1 MELVIAA
8 ISLGLLGSF
17 HCIGMCGPIALA
29 LPVHQYSPLKKYL
42 GIFLYNLGRVTTYTF
57 LGILFGLLGQ
67 SFFIGGFQQIVSISI
82 GVLLLLSVILTQTKW
97 FNTPSFGFI
106 YSFINK
112 VKQQLGNLFNKK
124 GLHFLFFIGLLNG
137 LLPCGL
143 VYLGIAGAIA
153 TGNYIR
159 GAEFMFYFGIG
170 TVPVMY
176 AVAFL
181 GQFITVKYRNHIRH
195 AMPYVVSFMAVLLIV
210 RGLNLGIPYVS
221 PEFEKNTNTVSCCE
235 KPNQDTKQEFKPIKS
250 CCHKK

>member
-1 MELVIAA
+1 MELIIAA

-42 GIFLYNLGRVTTYTF
+42 GIFLYNLGRVATYTF
-57 LGILFGLLGQ
+57 LGVVFGLLGQ
-67 SFFIGGFQQIVSISI
+67 SFFLGGFQQILSIVI
-82 GVLLLLSVILTQTKW
+82 GVLLLLSVILTNVKTL
-97 FNTPSFGFI
+97 NTAKGLGFI
-106 YSFINK
+106 YSFINS
-112 VKQQLGNLFNKK
+112 VKLQLGNLFNKK

-153 TGNYIR
+153 TGHYIK

-181 GQFITVKYRNHIRH
+181 GQFITVKYRNHIRQ
-195 AMPYVVSFMAVLLIV
+195 AMPYVVSMMAVLLII
-210 RGLNLGIPYVS
+210 RGMNLGIPYLS
-221 PEFEKNTNTVSCCE
+221 PQFEKETHKVSCCE
-235 KPNQDTKQEFKPIKS
+235 KPTNGKSIIKCS
-250 CCHKK
+250 PKKCH

>member
-29 LPVHQYSPLKKYL
+29 LPVHQYSSLKKYL

-57 LGILFGLLGQ
+57 LGIVFGLLGQ
-67 SFFIGGFQQIVSISI
+67 SFFLGGFQQILSITI
-82 GVLLLLSVILTQTKW
+82 GVLLLLSVILTNVKSL
-97 FNTPSFGFI
+97 NTHKGLGFI
-106 YSFINK
+106 YSFINS
-112 VKQQLGNLFNKK
+112 VKLQLGNLFNKK

-153 TGNYIR
+153 TGHYIK

-181 GQFITVKYRNHIRH
+181 GQFITMKYRNHIRQ
-195 AMPYVVSFMAVLLIV
+195 AMPFVVSLMAILLII
-210 RGLNLGIPYVS
+210 RGLNLGIPYIS
-221 PEFEKNTNTVSCCE
+221 PQFEKESHKVSCCE
-235 KPNQDTKQEFKPIKS
+235 NPANEKPIIKCS
-250 CCHKK
+250 PKKCH

>member
-1 MELVIAA
+1 MELIIAA

-42 GIFLYNLGRVTTYTF
+42 GIFLYNLGRVATYTF
-57 LGILFGLLGQ
+57 LGVVFGLLGQ
-67 SFFIGGFQQIVSISI
+67 SFFLGGFQQILSIVI
-82 GVLLLLSVILTQTKW
+82 GVLLLLSVILTNVKAL
-97 FNTPSFGFI
+97 NTAKGLGFI
-106 YSFINK
+106 YSFINS
-112 VKQQLGNLFNKK
+112 VKLQLGNLFNKK

-153 TGNYIR
+153 TGHYIK

-181 GQFITVKYRNHIRH
+181 GQFITVKYRNHIRQT
-195 AMPYVVSFMAVLLIV
+195 MPYVVSMMAVLLII
-210 RGLNLGIPYVS
+210 RGMNLGIPYLS
-221 PEFEKNTNTVSCCE
+221 PQFEKETHKVSCCG
-235 KPNQDTKQEFKPIKS
+235 KPTNGKSIIKCS
-250 CCHKK
+250 PKKCH

>member
-1 MELVIAA
+1 MEFIIAA

-42 GIFLYNLGRVTTYTF
+42 GIFLYNLGRVVTYTF
-57 LGILFGLLGQ
+57 LGVVFGLLGQ
-67 SFFIGGFQQIVSISI
+67 SFFLGGFQQILSIAI
-82 GVLLLLSVILTQTKW
+82 GVLLLLSVILTNVKSL
-97 FNTPSFGFI
+97 NTAKGLGFI
-106 YSFINK
+106 YSFINS
-112 VKQQLGNLFNKK
+112 VKLQLGNLFNKK

-153 TGNYIR
+153 TGHYIK

-181 GQFITVKYRNHIRH
+181 GQFITVKYRNHIRQ
-195 AMPYVVSFMAVLLIV
+195 AMPYVVSVMAVLLIV
-210 RGLNLGIPYVS
+210 RGLNLGIPYLS
-221 PEFEKNTNTVSCCE
+221 PQFEKETLKVSCCE
-235 KPNQDTKQEFKPIKS
+235 KPGTGKPIIKCS
-250 CCHKK
+250 PKKCH

>member
-1 MELVIAA
+1 MELIIAA

-29 LPVHQYSPLKKYL
+29 LPVHHYSTLKKYL

-57 LGILFGLLGQ
+57 LGVIFGLLGQ
-67 SFFIGGFQQIVSISI
+67 SFFLGGFQQILSIVI
-82 GVLLLLSVILTQTKW
+82 GALLLLSVIFTNSKSLNSSK
-97 FNTPSFGFI
+97 SLGFL
-106 YSFINK
+106 YSFINS
-112 VKQQLGNLFNKK
+112 VKNQLGNLFNKK

-153 TGNYIR
+153 TGHYIK

-170 TVPVMY
+170 TVPIMY

-181 GQFITVKYRNHIRH
+181 GQFITLKYRNHIRH
-195 AMPYVVSFMAVLLIV
+195 AMPFVVSVMAVLLIV
-210 RGLNLGIPYVS
+210 RGLNLGIPYLS
-221 PEFEKNTNTVSCCE
+221 PQFEKESNKVSCCE
-235 KPNQDTKQEFKPIKS
+235 KPNSGKPIIKCS
-250 CCHKK
+250 PKKCH

>member
-1 MELVIAA
+1 MELIIAA

-42 GIFLYNLGRVTTYTF
+42 GIFLYNLGRVATYTF
-57 LGILFGLLGQ
+57 LGVVFGLLGQ
-67 SFFIGGFQQIVSISI
+67 SFFLGGFQQILSIVI
-82 GVLLLLSVILTQTKW
+82 GVLLLLSVILTNVKAL
-97 FNTPSFGFI
+97 NTAKGLGFI
-106 YSFINK
+106 YSFINS
-112 VKQQLGNLFNKK
+112 VKLQLGNLFNKK

-153 TGNYIR
+153 TGHYIK

-181 GQFITVKYRNHIRH
+181 GQFITVKYRNHIRQ
-195 AMPYVVSFMAVLLIV
+195 AMPYVVSMMAVLLII
-210 RGLNLGIPYVS
+210 RGMNLGIPYLS
-221 PEFEKNTNTVSCCE
+221 PQFEKETHKVSCCE
-235 KPNQDTKQEFKPIKS
+235 KPTNGKSIIKCS
-250 CCHKK
+250 PKKCH

>member
-29 LPVHQYSPLKKYL
+29 LPIHQYSPIKKYL
-42 GIFLYNLGRVTTYTF
+42 GLFLYNLGRVTTYTF
-57 LGILFGLLGQ
+57 LGVLFGFLGQ
-67 SFFIGGFQQIVSISI
+67 SFFLGGFQQILSIAI
-82 GVLLLLSVILTQTKW
+82 GVLLLLSVILTNVKVLNTTKGL
-97 FNTPSFGFI
+97 GFI
-106 YSFINK
+106 YSFVNS
-112 VKQQLGNLFNKK
+112 VKMQLGNLFNKK

-153 TGNYIR
+153 TGHYIK
-159 GAEFMFYFGIG
+159 GAEFMFYFGTG

-181 GQFITVKYRNHIRH
+181 GQFITVKYRNHIRQ
-195 AMPYVVSFMAVLLIV
+195 AMPYVVSVMALMLIV
-210 RGLNLGIPYVS
+210 RGLNLGIPYLS
-221 PEFEKNTNTVSCCE
+221 PQFEKETHKVSCC
-235 KPNQDTKQEFKPIKS
+235 
-250 CCHKK
+250 

>member
-1 MELVIAA
+1 MELVLAA

-57 LGILFGLLGQ
+57 LGVVFGLLGQ
-67 SFFIGGFQQIVSISI
+67 SFFLGGFQQILSITI
-82 GVLLLLSVILTQTKW
+82 GVLLLLSVILTNVKSL
-97 FNTPSFGFI
+97 NSAKSLGFI
-106 YSFINK
+106 YAFINS
-112 VKQQLGNLFNKK
+112 VKIQLGNLFNKK

-153 TGNYIR
+153 SGHFLK

-181 GQFITVKYRNHIRH
+181 GQFITVKYRNHIRQ
-195 AMPYVVSFMAVLLIV
+195 AMPYVVSVMAVLLIV
-210 RGLNLGIPYVS
+210 RGLNLGIPYLS
-221 PEFEKNTNTVSCCE
+221 PQFEKESNKVTCCE
-235 KPNQDTKQEFKPIKS
+235 KPETGKPIIKCS
-250 CCHKK
+250 PKKCH

>member
-29 LPVHQYSPLKKYL
+29 LPVHQYSTLKKYL

-57 LGILFGLLGQ
+57 LGVVFGLLGQ
-67 SFFIGGFQQIVSISI
+67 SFFLGGFQQILSITI
-82 GVLLLLSVILTQTKW
+82 GVLLLLSVVLTNVKSL
-97 FNTPSFGFI
+97 NTAKDLGFI
-106 YSFINK
+106 YSFINS
-112 VKQQLGNLFNKK
+112 VKLQLGNLFNKK

-153 TGNYIR
+153 TGHYMK

-170 TVPVMY
+170 TVPIMY

-181 GQFITVKYRNHIRH
+181 GQFITVKYRNHIRQ
-195 AMPYVVSFMAVLLIV
+195 AMPYVVSVMAVLLII
-210 RGLNLGIPYVS
+210 RGLNLGIPYLS
-221 PEFEKNTNTVSCCE
+221 PQFEKESNKVSCCE
-235 KPNQDTKQEFKPIKS
+235 KPETGKPIIKCS
-250 CCHKK
+250 PKKCH

>member
-42 GIFLYNLGRVTTYTF
+42 GIFLYNLGRVVTYTF
-57 LGILFGLLGQ
+57 LGVVFGLLGQ
-67 SFFIGGFQQIVSISI
+67 SFFLGGFQQILSIVI
-82 GVLLLLSVILTQTKW
+82 GVLLLLSVIFTNVKALNTTKGL
-97 FNTPSFGFI
+97 GFI
-106 YSFINK
+106 YSFINS
-112 VKQQLGNLFNKK
+112 VKLQLGNLFNKK

-153 TGNYIR
+153 TGHYVK

-170 TVPVMY
+170 TVPIMY

-181 GQFITVKYRNHIRH
+181 GQFITLKYRNVIRKS
-195 AMPYVVSFMAVLLIV
+195 MPFVVSIMALLLIV
-210 RGLNLGIPYVS
+210 RGLNLGIPYLS
-221 PEFEKNTNTVSCCE
+221 PEFERATNNVSCCE
-235 KPNQDTKQEFKPIKS
+235 KPNTGKPIIKCS
-250 CCHKK
+250 PKNHHK

>member
-57 LGILFGLLGQ
+57 LGVLFGLLGQ
-67 SFFIGGFQQIVSISI
+67 SFFLGGFQQILSITI
-82 GVLLLLSVILTQTKW
+82 GVLLLLSVILSNVKTL
-97 FNTPSFGFI
+97 NTAKGLGFI
-106 YSFINK
+106 YSFINS
-112 VKQQLGNLFNKK
+112 VKMQLGNLFNKK

-153 TGNYIR
+153 TGHYIK

-176 AVAFL
+176 AVAFF
-181 GQFITVKYRNHIRH
+181 GQFITVKYRNHIRQ
-195 AMPYVVSFMAVLLIV
+195 AMPYVVSMMALMLIV
-210 RGLNLGIPYVS
+210 RGMNLGIPYLS
-221 PEFEKNTNTVSCCE
+221 PQFEKESHKVSCCE
-235 KPNQDTKQEFKPIKS
+235 KPANGKQIVKCSPKK
-250 CCHKK
+250 CH